1 MAATGQRSYWPVIV
15 ALIAAVVLIVL
26 CIIIQRCRRKN
37 KCSAENAYQVVKGT
51 LQNAKHFA
59 ASLFKKPFLPHG
71 GKFRAEIVG
80 GYMLTGPSI
89 RLKSRLFYRLLLR
102 KGASPFWILAFET
115 IQKELYNE
123 KKDGILQV
131 KQMLSKRCGIWR
143 SV

>member
-89 RLKSRLFYRLLLR
+89 RLKSRLFIVCFCEKAPLLLD
-102 KGASPFWILAFET
+102 SCF
-115 IQKELYNE
+115 
-123 KKDGILQV
+123 
-131 KQMLSKRCGIWR
+131 
-143 SV
+143 